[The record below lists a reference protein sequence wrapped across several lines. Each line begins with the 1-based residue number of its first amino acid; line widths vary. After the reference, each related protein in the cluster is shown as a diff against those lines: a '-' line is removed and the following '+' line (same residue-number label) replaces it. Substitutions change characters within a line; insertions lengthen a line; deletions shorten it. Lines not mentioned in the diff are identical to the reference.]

1 MQAQLLEIKELL
13 SVWYL
18 VVLEN
23 KIFVT
28 ALVVAVWI
36 CFSILYAI
44 RAYFLKKQI
53 KITERKSN
61 ELQEQLNSSE
71 QTIKANAVTL
81 ATAEQQME
89 EEQQA
94 TVEFNKK
101 VSERHQSVVEKI
113 REVARNFDL
122 SEQLV
127 GSSDSISNEVIWQQQ
142 DNMIAQL
149 TEKLTAEQNVTSAL
163 QAAHKEEVNRMAA
176 ADSSAEVVKEGL
188 NVLTKKLE
196 LSALKQNKQQELLK
210 NELQGQIIDSLA
222 KNQIE
227 IIKLISKLTAQDNTV
242 NAAEEVQ
249 VAPKIVEAE
258 VVERI
263 EPEIPE
269 VIQEKIIEPKPVAI
283 PTPPPAAIPAVV
295 VEPEIVKIDIPTMPL
310 VVEKIPEVE
319 STSTPIAPA
328 PAAEVLDDV
337 QVVPTQKQEKP
348 KVVKKKAEKN
358 KTKKIL
364 GFTRSLFST
373 KGLKKMPKQI
383 VPEVEEVKQDEEV
396 TATIES
402 TADTS
407 EKTRKREEPTQLKK
421 SDYTG
426 GKSINLKG
434 KLKGLLGKKK

>member
-407 EKTRKREEPTQLKK
+407 EKTRKREETNQ
-421 SDYTG
+421 
-426 GKSINLKG
+426 
-434 KLKGLLGKKK
+434 

>member
-1 MQAQLLEIKELL
+1 MQA
-13 SVWYL
+13 
-18 VVLEN
+18 
-23 KIFVT
+23 
-28 ALVVAVWI
+28 
-36 CFSILYAI
+36 I
-44 RAYFLKKQI
+44 R
-53 KITERKSN
+53 THGN
-61 ELQEQLNSSE
+61 ELQEQLNSAE
-71 QTIKANAVTL
+71 QTIKANELTL

-94 TVEFNKK
+94 TVDFNKK
-101 VSERHQSVVEKI
+101 VSERHQGVVEKI

-142 DNMIAQL
+142 DNMVAQL
-149 TEKLTAEQNVTSAL
+149 AEKLTAEQNVTSAL

-176 ADSSAEVVKEGL
+176 ADSSAEAVKDGL
-188 NVLTKKLE
+188 EVLTKKLE
-196 LSALKQNKQQELLK
+196 LSALEQSKQQELLK

-222 KNQIE
+222 KNKIE
-227 IIKLISKLTAQDNTV
+227 IIKLISKLTVQDHTV
-242 NAAEEVQ
+242 NATKEVQ
-249 VAPKIVEAE
+249 VVPKIVEAE
-258 VVERI
+258 VVELI
-263 EPEIPE
+263 EPKAQE
-269 VIQEKIIEPKPVAI
+269 VVQEKIIEPKPAVI
-283 PTPPPAAIPAVV
+283 STPPPAAIPAVV
-295 VEPEIVKIDIPTMPL
+295 VEPEIVKVDIPTMPP
-310 VVEKIPEVE
+310 VVEKVPEVE
-319 STSTPIAPA
+319 SVTSAPAPIIAPA

-348 KVVKKKAEKN
+348 KIVKKKAEQN

-383 VPEVEEVKQDEEV
+383 VPAVEEVKQNEEV
-396 TATIES
+396 IVAEEG

-407 EKTRKREEPTQLKK
+407 ETNRTREEPTKLKK

-434 KLKGLLGKKK
+434 RFKNLLGKKKK